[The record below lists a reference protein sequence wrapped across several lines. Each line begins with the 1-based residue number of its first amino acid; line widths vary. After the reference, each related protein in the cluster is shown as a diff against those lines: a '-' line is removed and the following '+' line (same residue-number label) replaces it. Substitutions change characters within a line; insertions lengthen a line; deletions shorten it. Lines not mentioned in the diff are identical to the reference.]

1 VLAHLIRALAIRAFA
16 AAFALAPLVSFA
28 QAYPERPIRLVVPF
42 PPGGN
47 IDVVGRLVGE
57 HLGPVLGQNV
67 IIDNRPGA
75 GGAVGAESVAK
86 SPPDG
91 YTVLLGSG
99 STHGTNPAVV
109 KSLPYDAVK
118 DFAPVVLIGR
128 YPLVLL
134 ANPALPAQNVP
145 ALIAL
150 AKSSPGKLNFGTYGQ
165 GSANHLPVELFKA
178 MTGVEIVHVPY
189 KGAAPALAGLMAGE
203 VQIMFDGLGSSTQF
217 IRSGKVKLL
226 GTGGSKRSPSAPEAA
241 TISEAGVA
249 GFEAGS
255 FFGLFAPAGT
265 PPATIAV
272 LNGAMHKALAAP
284 QLRARF
290 ASFDYEVA
298 GGPPEDL
305 GRVVVAEVAKWRK
318 LIQDRNLKFD

>member
-1 VLAHLIRALAIRAFA
+1 MLKPFLRACFWALVLVPLAGYSQI
-16 AAFALAPLVSFA
+16 
-28 QAYPERPIRLVVPF
+28 YPDRPVRLVVPF

-47 IDVVGRLVGE
+47 IDVVGRLVAE
-57 HLGPVLGQNV
+57 SLGPVLGQSV
-67 IIDNRPGA
+67 VVDNRPGA

-109 KSLPYDAVK
+109 KALPYDAVR

-134 ANPALPAQNVP
+134 ANPSLPAQNVQE
-145 ALIAL
+145 LITL
-150 AKSSPGKLNFGTYGQ
+150 ARTSPGKLNFGTYGQ
-165 GSANHLPVELFKA
+165 GSANHLPVELLKA
-178 MTGVEIVHVPY
+178 MTGVEMVHIPY

-226 GTGGSKRSPSAPEAA
+226 GTGGSKRSPNAPEAA
-241 TISEAGVA
+241 TISESGVA

-265 PPATIAV
+265 PATTIAT
-272 LNGAMHKALAAP
+272 LNNAMQKALSAP
-284 QLRARF
+284 QLRSRF

-305 GRVVVAEVAKWRK
+305 GRLVMAEVAKWRK
-318 LIQDRNLKFD
+318 LIQERNLKFD